1 MKNFRIALG
10 YTSIFLVFSAI
21 LFLVQY
27 ILAQQGVMALNYRIH
42 FLLFFVTF
50 ICILSIS
57 LVFVLKKK
65 NIIGFVFLGFVVFKI
80 FAIGYIALFE
90 PDFEKAILPY
100 FALYWLYLAVEV
112 FYVIK
117 FVKKQD

>member
-1 MKNFRIALG
+1 MKNLRVAFG
-10 YTSIFLVFSAI
+10 YSLIFLVFSAI

-27 ILAQQGVMALNYRIH
+27 LLEQQGVIALNYKIH
-42 FLLFFVTF
+42 FLLFFITF

-57 LVFVLKKK
+57 FVFVLKKK
-65 NIIGFVFLGFVVFKI
+65 NIIGFIFLGFVVFKI

-100 FALYWLYLAVEV
+100 FALYWLYLAIEV

-117 FVKKQD
+117 LVKKQD

>member
-10 YTSIFLVFSAI
+10 YTSIFVVFSTL

-27 ILAQQGVMALNYRIH
+27 MLAQQSIVVLNYRIH

-50 ICILSIS
+50 ICILTIS
-57 LVFVLKKK
+57 LVFILNKK
-65 NIIGFVFLGFVVFKI
+65 NIIGFIFLGFVVFKI

-100 FALYWLYLAVEV
+100 FALYWLYLAIEV
-112 FYVIK
+112 FYVVK
-117 FVKKQD
+117 LVKKQD